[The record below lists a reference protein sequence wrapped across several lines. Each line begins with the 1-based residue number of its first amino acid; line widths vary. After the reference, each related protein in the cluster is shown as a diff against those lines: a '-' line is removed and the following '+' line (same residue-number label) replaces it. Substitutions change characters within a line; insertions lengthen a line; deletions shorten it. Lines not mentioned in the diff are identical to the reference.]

1 MAAQVRDE
9 LASLLRPGIAT
20 KDLDTY
26 AEERIGRLGGKP
38 AFKGYRGYPASVCV
52 SVNEEVI
59 HGIPG
64 SRKIRDG
71 DIVSLDLGVWYSGF
85 YADTAICEPVGHVDL
100 AALNLIRAAR
110 EAFEAGAAKVRVGGR
125 VSDISHAVQ
134 VRAERDG
141 FSVVREFVGH
151 GIGRMMHE
159 EPQIPNYGAPG
170 QGLMLKAGQALAI
183 EPMINEGSPAVRV
196 LEDGWT
202 TVTVDGRRSA
212 HHEHTVLV
220 TETGPEILTVAAA

>member
-9 LASLLRPGIAT
+9 LASLLRPSIAT
-20 KDLDTY
+20 KDLDVY

-64 SRKIRDG
+64 PRKIKEG
-71 DIVSLDLGVWYSGF
+71 DIVSLDLGVLYAGF
-85 YADTAICEPVGHVDL
+85 YADTAICAPVGRVD
-100 AALNLIRAAR
+100 APALKLMRAVR
-110 EAFEAGAAKVRVGGR
+110 EAFEAGVSKARAGGR

-134 VRAERDG
+134 VSAERDG

-170 QGLMLKAGQALAI
+170 QGLMLRSGQALAI

-202 TVTVDGRRSA
+202 TVTVDGKRSA

-220 TETGPEILTVAAA
+220 TDDGAEILTVAAA